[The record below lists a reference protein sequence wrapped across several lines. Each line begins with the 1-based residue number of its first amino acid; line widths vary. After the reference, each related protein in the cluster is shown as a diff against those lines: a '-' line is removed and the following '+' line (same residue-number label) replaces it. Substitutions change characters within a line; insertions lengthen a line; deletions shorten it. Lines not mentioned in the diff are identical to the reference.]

1 MKKMHFIMFFRVFI
15 CAALFLIAAPRA
27 SAGGVSGQGEPV
39 ILDSD
44 MVDLFDDGVAMMML
58 AQSPKVELLGV
69 TTVIGNSWV
78 EEGVASTIRQLEL
91 IGRTDIPVYQ
101 GVNTVTRKGRFENI
115 NEERGVFGVG
125 HDTWLGAAG
134 KPEPESWKKVYR
146 DTYNIFGVG
155 HDTWLGAAGKPEP
168 ESWKK
173 VYRDT
178 YNAEPTKSPEKE
190 SAVDF
195 IIRTVKERPNEV
207 TIVAIGSGANMAA
220 ALKKAPEIAP
230 MIKRMVYMG
239 GAFFQSGNVT
249 PAAEFNFWIDPEA
262 AKVMLRGAYPEQI
275 IVPLDACEKVTVT
288 YDEFL
293 AMDQAIS
300 KPEVRA
306 MWESHYMVPLYRKMP
321 NSYENYIW
329 DVLAT
334 AIVIDPSVIAKE
346 VTRPVDINDV
356 YSPSYGQSLAYSGG
370 RPRGDV
376 YSPSYGQ
383 SLAYS
388 GGRPRGARDA
398 RIVTEVDRAKVMD
411 LVMKVFKNIL

>member
-1 MKKMHFIMFFRVFI
+1 MKKMHFIMFFRVVI
-15 CAALFLIAAPRA
+15 CAALFLVAAPRA
-27 SAGGVSGQGEPV
+27 SAGGASGQGEPV

-101 GVNTVTRKGRFENI
+101 GVNKVTRKGRFENI
-115 NEERGVFGVG
+115 NEERG
-125 HDTWLGAAG
+125 
-134 KPEPESWKKVYR
+134 
-146 DTYNIFGVG
+146 IFGVG

-370 RPRGDV
+370 RPRG
-376 YSPSYGQ
+376 
-383 SLAYS
+383 
-388 GGRPRGARDA
+388 ARDA